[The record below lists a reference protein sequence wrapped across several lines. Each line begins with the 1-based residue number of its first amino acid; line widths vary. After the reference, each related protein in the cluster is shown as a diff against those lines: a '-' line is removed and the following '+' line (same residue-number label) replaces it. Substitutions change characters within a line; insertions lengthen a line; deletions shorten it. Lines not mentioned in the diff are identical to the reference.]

1 MLVAISALW
10 PENFPYVTN
19 VTDELATRS
28 EICIIHL
35 EKQTKGIQTNR
46 ARSFDRNQQ
55 NTRLILSTERY
66 SSCNSPCAQSLS
78 NQTSYV
84 MKSNLG
90 TIDKISRVLV
100 FSAAVLLYFLEV
112 TSGAL
117 GIALIA
123 IGAVLLL
130 TSLINYCPIYAIL
143 GISTK
148 RKK

>member
-1 MLVAISALW
+1 
-10 PENFPYVTN
+10 
-19 VTDELATRS
+19 
-28 EICIIHL
+28 
-35 EKQTKGIQTNR
+35 
-46 ARSFDRNQQ
+46 
-55 NTRLILSTERY
+55 
-66 SSCNSPCAQSLS
+66 
-78 NQTSYV
+78 

-117 GIALIA
+117 GIVLIA